1 MKKQPFVTKTQLEEI
16 VKEYPTPFHLYDEK
30 GIRANAPIIL
40 NEGGAKSRLWRRI
53 ITDVF
58 NVPTAFVENRVGAPY
73 GDAILAGVS
82 AGVWKDFSIAKEKVN
97 YIDYMKP
104 DEKAHEMY
112 MEYYEIYHRLYGHL
126 REDFADLYRVVKRYE
141 E

>member
-1 MKKQPFVTKTQLEEI
+1 MMEGVA
-16 VKEYPTPFHLYDEK
+16 YALYDNYRLMLKK

-40 NEGGAKSRLWRRI
+40 NEGGAKSKLWRRI

-82 AGVWKDFSIAKEKVN
+82 VGVFEDFSIAKEKVN
-97 YIDYMKP
+97 YIDYMEP
-104 DEKAHEMY
+104 DQETHERY
-112 MEYYEIYHRLYGHL
+112 MEYFVIYRNLYAHL
-126 REDFADLYRVVKRYE
+126 KEDFTDLYRVAKKYE
-141 E
+141 K